1 MKKLL
6 TAFFALVLIGLPV
19 KAADVSDLTFTNN
32 GIFVAITDCNKEAS
46 GELVIP
52 AQIDGAPVWF
62 LRNYAFDGCDQLTSV
77 TIPDGADMGYGLF
90 RDCASLETVNLPK
103 DLTIIKPETFRGC
116 AALIDFDIPDTVTSI
131 GDQAFRYCHSFRQ
144 FKIPK
149 SVTSIGEAAFAN
161 CENLWNVTIG
171 EGVSEIRWAAFTS
184 CQNLI
189 SIIFKGNAPEI
200 ISNPSNISAYFTYKS
215 ESAMIINSTATG
227 FGDTGSVGQFPL
239 IVISVTDS
247 DGDGVSDDEDAFPN
261 DPNESADYDNDG
273 VGDNADSKHPETIKE
288 LEDQISSL
296 QEQVDQLSLRPT
308 VEELTAL
315 EAERDSRP
323 SKEAYDAVIAERDA
337 RPTAEQLAVV
347 VAERDARPSQAALD
361 AVIAERDA
369 RPTAEQLA
377 SVEAQRDARPTAEE
391 LAAVVAQRDALPTQ
405 VAYDAV
411 IAERDARPT
420 TEQLAA
426 VEAERDAKLTTE
438 EITDLR
444 VGSVLI
450 EPINGTNTAILSLD
464 LEQSNNLKDW
474 STYKQLLEVI
484 PVPEGIGF
492 FRFALDK

>member
-19 KAADVSDLTFTNN
+19 KAADVSDLTYTNN
-32 GIFVAITDCNKEAS
+32 GIFVAITDCNEEAS

-52 AQIDGAPVWF
+52 SQIDGVPVWF
-62 LRNYAFDGCDQLTSV
+62 IRNKAFYGCSELTSV
-77 TIPDGADMGYGLF
+77 TISEGINDIGMEAF
-90 RDCASLETVNLPK
+90 RDCLKLLTINIPNTVSIIKEFTFYNCTSLVDITIPETVTYIQRYAFFQCRS
-103 DLTIIKPETFRGC
+103 LTK
-116 AALIDFDIPDTVTSI
+116 L
-131 GDQAFRYCHSFRQ
+131 
-144 FKIPK
+144 KIPK
-149 SVTSIGEAAFAN
+149 NVNGIGSNAFSNCDNLWSVT
-161 CENLWNVTIG
+161 LG
-171 EGVSEIRWAAFTS
+171 EGLTKIGQEAFVGNPNLVSIF
-184 CQNLI
+184 
-189 SIIFKGNAPEI
+189 FKGNAPEVDSRSFNYI
-200 ISNPSNISAYFTYKS
+200 NEAN
-215 ESAMIINSTATG
+215 MIITSKATG
-227 FGDTGSVGQFPL
+227 FPDTGTFWGFPL
-239 IVISVTDS
+239 LVISLTDS

-261 DPNESADYDNDG
+261 DPNEFADYDNDG
-273 VGDNADSKHPETIKE
+273 VGDNADSKHPEIIKE

-296 QEQVDQLSLRPT
+296 QEQIDQLSLRPT

-337 RPTAEQLAVV
+337 RPTTEQLAVV
-347 VAERDARPSQAALD
+347 VAERDA
-361 AVIAERDA
+361 
-369 RPTAEQLA
+369 
-377 SVEAQRDARPTAEE
+377 
-391 LAAVVAQRDALPTQ
+391 LPTQ
-405 VAYDAV
+405 AAYDAV

-420 TEQLAA
+420 AEQLAA

-450 EPINGTNTAILSLD
+450 EPITGTNTAILSLD